1 MAKIFTTVACFV
13 AFTAPAFAQVVPA
26 PAPELGT
33 GALGFMLATG
43 VVYLLKRRAGK

>member
-13 AFTAPAFAQVVPA
+13 AFTAPAFAQVHSA
-26 PAPELGT
+26 PAPELGA
-33 GALGFMLATG
+33 GALGFMLASG